1 MHENIG
7 FMQGRLSPIRNGRIQ
22 SFPWE
27 TWEKEL
33 EIGSSLNFKLMEW
46 TIDSENFNEN
56 PLLLEVKTGQIA
68 ELANSQ
74 NIEVHSVTCDY
85 YMENPFGKSDDF
97 QVFVNLKKIIE
108 AMQLV
113 KAHILVIPLVDN
125 SSISKTD
132 QSIISKFLELAEC
145 LVEHEVKI
153 AFESDFNPPQLA
165 EFIEYFPEH
174 LFGINYDIGNSAALG
189 FKPSEELA
197 EYGNR
202 VINVHVKDRPF
213 GGSTVP
219 LGQGDADFPEVFRLL
234 EQFKYQGNYIL
245 QTARAKDRS
254 HADTLSRYREMV
266 VTWIQEAKNEFK

>member
-1 MHENIG
+1 MHGNIG
-7 FMQGRLSPIRNGRIQ
+7 FMQGRLSPIRKRRIQ

-27 TWEKEL
+27 TWEKEF

-46 TIDSENFNEN
+46 TIDSENFVEN
-56 PLLLEVKTGQIA
+56 PLLGEVDTGQIVK
-68 ELANSQ
+68 LSNSQ
-74 NIEVHSVTCDY
+74 NIEIHSVTCDY

-97 QVFVNLKKIIE
+97 QVLANLKKIIE

-132 QSIISKFLELAEC
+132 QSIISRFLELTEC
-145 LVEHEVKI
+145 LAEHEVKI
-153 AFESDFNPPQLA
+153 AFESDFNPIQLA
-165 EFIEYFPEH
+165 EFIDFFPEH
-174 LFGINYDIGNSAALG
+174 LFGINYDIGNSASMG
-189 FKPSEELA
+189 YNPKEEFEA
-197 EYGNR
+197 YGAR

-213 GGSTVP
+213 SGTTVP
-219 LGQGDADFPEVFRLL
+219 LGQGDADFVTVFRLL

-245 QTARAKDRS
+245 QTARAKDGS

>member
-1 MHENIG
+1 
-7 FMQGRLSPIRNGRIQ
+7 MQGRLSPIRNGRIQ

-27 TWEKEL
+27 NWEKEL

-46 TIDSENFNEN
+46 TIDSENFLEN
-56 PLLLEVKTGQIA
+56 PLLLEVETGQIA
-68 ELANSQ
+68 KLLKSK
-74 NIEVHSVTCDY
+74 NIEIHSVTCDY
-85 YMENPFGKSDDF
+85 YMENPFGESDDF
-97 QVFVNLKKIIE
+97 QVLANLKKIIE

-125 SSISKTD
+125 SSISEIN
-132 QSIISKFLELAEC
+132 QSTVSKFLELAEC
-145 LVEHEVKI
+145 LAEHEVKI

-165 EFIEYFPEH
+165 EFIEYFPDH

-189 FKPSEELA
+189 FKPLEEFA

-219 LGQGDADFPEVFRLL
+219 LGQGNADFSEIFRLL

-245 QTARAKDRS
+245 QTARAKDGT

-266 VTWIQEAKNEFK
+266 VNWVQEAKNEYK